1 MSIRFNHYIHQLLTE
16 QDDKKGSNI
25 IGYHMGRP
33 VYADPTYRPPAPKL
47 YDEEGNYNP
56 RFSDLPT
63 VDPDK
68 DAEMYPPSSQRKDF
82 DQEAADKRRE
92 QRMRDL
98 EDPEKTKEMIDRLTN
113 PEVKGEPRQYSDD
126 ALRRVL
132 SRTGRDNPFGARGR
146 LMARLMGDDQK
157 TEQKPSDDNTPD
169 DNTPEGTPP
178 DRIGGFPNI
187 GGIVPK
193 PGGDPGQSDYT
204 PPTQTPP
211 DRIGGF
217 PNIGG
222 IVPKPGGDPGQS
234 DYRPPSRTPKP
245 PREEKEEQP
254 TPSPRQVRTGAVN
267 ISNTGTVVGAQGV
280 GNVVGNIRTG
290 NITTGDAPTPRE
302 RREQQKKPVKATPPK
317 NTGGGYMRGGPD
329 LQGGAYPGSIQGGGW
344 GGIRDTQGDIITP
357 DTEWRDGM
365 PIGTPRKPL
374 KRTR

>member
-1 MSIRFNHYIHQLLTE
+1 
-16 QDDKKGSNI
+16 
-25 IGYHMGRP
+25 MGRP

-98 EDPEKTKEMIDRLTN
+98 EDPEKKKEMIDRLTN
-113 PEVKGEPRQYSDD
+113 PEVKGDGNWEGGRK
-126 ALRRVL
+126 LRRAL
-132 SRTGRDNPFGARGR
+132 PPFHPDY
-146 LMARLMGDDQK
+146 LPPEGDESSGK
-157 TEQKPSDDNTPD
+157 KE
-169 DNTPEGTPP
+169 PEGTPP

-193 PGGDPGQSDYT
+193 PGGDPGQSDYM
-204 PPTQTPP
+204 PPSRNTL
-211 DRIGGF
+211 
-217 PNIGG
+217 
-222 IVPKPGGDPGQS
+222 KDPR
-234 DYRPPSRTPKP
+234 DYMPPSRTPEP

-254 TPSPRQVRTGAVN
+254 TPSPRRVRTGAVN

-280 GNVVGNIRTG
+280 GNVIGNIRTG

-317 NTGGGYMRGGPD
+317 DTQ
-329 LQGGAYPGSIQGGGW
+329 QGGQQGGGFL
-344 GGIRDTQGDIITP
+344 GIQAGDGSIITP

-365 PIGTPRKPL
+365 PIRTPWKPL
-374 KRTR
+374 QRFR